1 MTTKS
6 SLPKPEDILI
16 AGPRTFA
23 EAVIV
28 HSEFSVCAQRAL
40 LDLSEFI
47 PKAIEEL
54 NAWARW
60 LPDARVLID
69 HEIEQ
74 RKRTYRDTY

>member
-1 MTTKS
+1 MTTKTQ
-6 SLPKPEDILI
+6 PKPEDTLI

-47 PKAIEEL
+47 PRAIKEL
-54 NAWARW
+54 NSWAKW

-74 RKRTYRDTY
+74 QKRTYRDTY